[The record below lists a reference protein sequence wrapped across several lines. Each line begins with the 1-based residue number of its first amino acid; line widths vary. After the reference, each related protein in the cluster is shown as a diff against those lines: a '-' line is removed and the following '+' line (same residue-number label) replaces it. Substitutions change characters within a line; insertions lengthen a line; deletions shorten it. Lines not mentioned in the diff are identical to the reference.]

1 MSLPKLDFGHTN
13 VRILPSNPSDMAA
26 EIERLSALRHMDNEA
41 LATAWDESRDGE
53 RAATVAWLRRFAEAW
68 TEDEESV
75 RSALMSAA
83 TLIERGVHRQEE
95 P

>member
-1 MSLPKLDFGHTN
+1 VNMSVTHLDA
-13 VRILPSNPSDMAA
+13 VRQ
-26 EIERLSALRHMDNEA
+26 RHMDNEA

-68 TEDEESV
+68 TEDEESI